1 MPDVLNETS
10 QILNSEVLEGYGFD
24 SVAFVSI
31 IEKLKKEPTEQMRA
45 WMAAHP
51 EYKSWTCAALA
62 AYSGLSEASLK
73 SLKRG
78 QIDDPRASTVLM
90 LYKKFGIWPKQII
103 KGIPVRMEC
112 SDGADQLRAQL
123 KAAEDRL
130 ADKGQRLERADGVV
144 DKLQFS
150 LGRIRRYNLLLSIA
164 LVALIVALLVIYL
177 AWEVRNPDQGL
188 TALVRDLLK

>member
-51 EYKSWTCAALA
+51 EYKTWNCAALA
-62 AYSGLSEASLK
+62 AFCGLSEPTLKKLK
-73 SLKRG
+73 SG
-78 QIDDPRASTVLM
+78 QIADPRASTVLM

-112 SDGADQLRAQL
+112 SDGADQLKAQL
-123 KAAEDRL
+123 KAVEDRL
-130 ADKGQRLERADGVV
+130 EDKRQRLERADGVV
-144 DKLQFS
+144 DRLQVS
-150 LGRIRRYNLLLSIA
+150 LGRIRRYNMLLSIA
-164 LVALIVALLVIYL
+164 LVALVAALLVFYL
-177 AWEVRNPDQGL
+177 VWEVCNPDQGL
-188 TALVRDLLK
+188 TALVRHLLK